1 MANYKHHL
9 FKLYK
14 NNRIA
19 FQEYNNY
26 KNNLCRVIR
35 KSKRDYFINK
45 FNSCKNDIKGSWK
58 IINSIL
64 SKKFKK
70 SDNITIL
77 DSRGREIH
85 DSNVIANDFC
95 NYFSTIAHRLDSDI
109 PVTNTDPMGYMPDPI
124 PASFTPALATEH
136 EVETIIKSV
145 PNKSVNI
152 NIMPI
157 FIYKKIAPLIS
168 PVICDIFNSS
178 VNEGM
183 FPSNLKLSRTRPLFK
198 SKNTKVKDN
207 YRPISLLPF
216 LSKINEKLMK
226 TRAIEFLNENEILY
240 NKQFGFRAGCSTSD
254 AVLHYVDDCVAALDK
269 RLYTVT
275 VFLDFSK
282 AFDTVNH
289 DIMLR
294 KLDRLGFRGNTNDYF
309 RSYLCDRRMY
319 VSVNGCDSETTT
331 MNIGLPQGSVSAPW
345 LFSLYI
351 NDMHRTSR
359 KLKFIHYADDTTVYM
374 SGNNLKRL
382 CEEVCEELRLI
393 DDWLKSNRLSLNIN
407 KTYCMIHTHSNY
419 DLNDRDVRI
428 RNTPITFVKSA
439 KFLGIT
445 IDDRLNY
452 NEHVTQLTKR
462 LSRCKGIL
470 YKLSY
475 SIPPTILRQ
484 LYFAIFYSVM
494 IYGIAIWGGGNITN
508 LNMVSRINRTAVN
521 TFINELPFSIPQP
534 LTFNLVY
541 QYFCLLAFYRYANCE
556 NFPYF
561 HNKIINLIPVHG
573 HSTRFSSSNNYSL
586 PTVSKTVSQNQFL
599 FNAIKMWNNL
609 PPEIKELSSITLFKS
624 KLKQALRVQLI
635 R

>member
-1 MANYKHHL
+1 
-9 FKLYK
+9 
-14 NNRIA
+14 
-19 FQEYNNY
+19 
-26 KNNLCRVIR
+26 
-35 KSKRDYFINK
+35 
-45 FNSCKNDIKGSWK
+45 
-58 IINSIL
+58 
-64 SKKFKK
+64 
-70 SDNITIL
+70 
-77 DSRGREIH
+77 
-85 DSNVIANDFC
+85 
-95 NYFSTIAHRLDSDI
+95 
-109 PVTNTDPMGYMPDPI
+109 
-124 PASFTPALATEH
+124 
-136 EVETIIKSV
+136 
-145 PNKSVNI
+145 
-152 NIMPI
+152 
-157 FIYKKIAPLIS
+157 
-168 PVICDIFNSS
+168 
-178 VNEGM
+178 
-183 FPSNLKLSRTRPLFK
+183 
-198 SKNTKVKDN
+198 
-207 YRPISLLPF
+207 
-216 LSKINEKLMK
+216 MK

-254 AVLHYVDDCVAALDK
+254 AVLHYVDDCVTALDK

-309 RSYLCDRRMY
+309 RSYLCDRRMC

-374 SGNNLKRL
+374 SGNNLTRL
-382 CEEVCEELRLI
+382 CEEVCEELGLI

-419 DLNDRDVRI
+419 DLNDCDVRI

-445 IDDRLNY
+445 VDDRLNY

-521 TFINELPFSIPQP
+521 IFINELPFSIPQP

-561 HNKIINLIPVHG
+561 HNKIFNLIPVHG
-573 HSTRFSSSNNYSL
+573 HNTRFSSSNNYSL

-624 KLKQALRVQLI
+624 KLKQALRDQLI